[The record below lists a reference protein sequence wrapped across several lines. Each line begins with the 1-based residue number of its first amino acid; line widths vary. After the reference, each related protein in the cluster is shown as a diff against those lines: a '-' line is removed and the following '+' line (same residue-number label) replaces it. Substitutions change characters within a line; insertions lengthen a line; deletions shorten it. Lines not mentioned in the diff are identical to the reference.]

1 MKTVVIKLILFSFFY
16 FMVFNNGVKA
26 EIVADSSWRQWQN
39 TELPDSTRLLGLSQY
54 ILRGYLPK
62 DQDSTLILARLLLD
76 TAVLKKNLY
85 FQGVAIDLM
94 GQAHTNKGEI
104 QKAVVYFMNALRLF
118 EKGNSDLGVAI
129 ASLHLGDLYTRYKEP
144 EKARFYF
151 HKSLEGFKKMNS
163 EKKQAA
169 VINAMGLLFLEQ
181 KELDS
186 AEYYFIRSLEIKQRL
201 KDKRGTANSLNNIGL
216 VLNEKGQFEQA
227 RNYHQQA
234 YDLMKELEDKSSMA
248 TFYLNIGITYSG
260 QKNYNKGVQYAEQ
273 AYELSKETGVL
284 ETQAQAAEAAY
295 LNYKNLG
302 RYKEAFEMLQAYK
315 WIQDSLEKKSNL
327 NELLNQKY
335 KYDYEMKSIADSIT
349 VAKDLIIRDSE
360 IKIGRVRQIIL
371 LLILIVIAFAAVVVY
386 QKYGVVQKQ
395 RDTIQSQKSEL
406 ERKNKA
412 VTDSIIYAKKIQE
425 ALLPSQDKISGM
437 FPEHFIFYKPKDI
450 VAGDF
455 YWFEAQDDKLLLAVA
470 DCTGHGVPGAL
481 ISVIC
486 IAGLRRSVKELGQ
499 SNPALILHHTREFIL
514 SEFHKSQESV
524 NDGMD
529 ISLGTYHPKTRNLT
543 WSGAYNPLYVW
554 RQGELLVYRGDRFPV
569 GPAPLLQP
577 FTSHSIELEPGDMIY
592 LFTDGYADQ
601 FNEISGKKFTTQRLQ
616 QLLKSVGAFP
626 AEVQSQ
632 QIQEAFEQWKGQ
644 KGQIDDVC
652 LLGIRIV

>member
-1 MKTVVIKLILFSFFY
+1 MKTILIKLLLFSFFCLIICG
-16 FMVFNNGVKA
+16 NRVKA
-26 EIVADSSWRQWQN
+26 EIVPDSSWRQWKN
-39 TELPDSTRLLGLSQY
+39 TELSDSTRFLGLSQY
-54 ILRGYLPK
+54 ILRVYLPK
-62 DQDSTLILARLLLD
+62 DQDSALIFARLMLD

-85 FQGVAIDLM
+85 FQGAAIDLM

-104 QKAVVYFMNALRLF
+104 PKAVVYFMNALRLF

-151 HKSLEGFKKMNS
+151 HKSLDGFKKLNS

-186 AEYYFIRSLEIKQRL
+186 AEYYFNRSLEIKL
-201 KDKRGTANSLNNIGL
+201 KLNDKRGTANSLNNLGL
-216 VLNEKGQFEQA
+216 VLNEKGQYEKA

-234 YDLMKELEDKSSMA
+234 YDLMKELDDKSSMA
-248 TFYLNIGITYSG
+248 TCYLNIGITYSG
-260 QKNYNKGVQYAEQ
+260 QKKFNKGVQYAQ
-273 AYELSKETGVL
+273 RAYELSKETGVL
-284 ETQAQAAEAAY
+284 ETQAQSAEAAY

-302 RYKEAFEMLQAYK
+302 RYKEAFEMLQSYEQ
-315 WIQDSLEKKSNL
+315 IQDSLEKKSNL

-349 VAKDLIIRDSE
+349 VAKDLIIRDTE

-371 LLILIVIAFAAVVVY
+371 LLILIVLAFAGIVVY

-395 RDTIQSQKSEL
+395 RDTIQNQKSEL

-412 VTDSIIYAKKIQE
+412 VTDSIVYAKKIQE
-425 ALLPSQDKISGM
+425 ALLPSQDKISRM

-455 YWFEAQDDKLLLAVA
+455 YWFETQGDKLLLAIA

-486 IAGLRRSVKELGQ
+486 IAGLRRSVKELGE
-499 SNPALILHHTREFIL
+499 SNPALILHHTRDFIL
-514 SEFHKSQESV
+514 SEFHKSEESV

-529 ISLGTYHPKTRNLT
+529 ISLGSYHPQTRSLIWT
-543 WSGAYNPLYVW
+543 GAFNPLYIW

-569 GPAPLLQP
+569 GPAPVLQP
-577 FTSHSIELEPGDMIY
+577 FTSHSIQLEPGDMIY
-592 LFTDGYADQ
+592 MFSDGYADQ
-601 FNEISGKKFTTQRLQ
+601 FNEVSGKKFTTQRLQ
-616 QLLKSVGAFP
+616 QLLKSVGELP
-626 AEVQSQ
+626 VETQYHKIQST
-632 QIQEAFEQWKGQ
+632 FESWKGQ

-652 LLGIRIV
+652 LLGIRIA